1 MSSAGLEETRTV
13 PFLDLGSMTEEVA
26 NEVLAGWSEL
36 LASGAF
42 IGGDAVTRFEDEFA
56 AFCGCQYAVGVA
68 NGTDALHLAL
78 RALRIGLG
86 DEVIVPAN
94 TFVATVEAI
103 LLAGAEPRFADVDP
117 QTLLMTPATMAAAWT
132 PRCRAVAVVHLFG
145 QMAEMGPIVSAA
157 SQLGLVIVEDA
168 AQAQGASWGGDV
180 AGCFGAAGCFSFY
193 PGKNLGAFGDA
204 GAVVTQDR
212 EIADRIRCM
221 RNHGRL
227 SGSHHEHGLLGMNS
241 RLDAVQAVVLSV
253 KLHRLRGWNKA
264 RRAAMDL
271 YHEVIAPDAA
281 RFVTQSPNGV
291 AVHHLAVVR
300 VRDRDRL
307 QRDLAGAGITTGV
320 HYPTPCHVM
329 APYARYASE
338 PLPVLESAATE
349 ILSLPMSPHLRPSD
363 VERVGEA
370 INAHATRWSS

>member
-145 QMAEMGPIVSAA
+145 QMAEMGPLASAA

-180 AGCFGAAGCFSFY
+180 AGSSAPLVASASIRARTSAPSVMRERSSPTIVRSPTGSGACATMGGS
-193 PGKNLGAFGDA
+193 PG
-204 GAVVTQDR
+204 R
-212 EIADRIRCM
+212 
-221 RNHGRL
+221 
-227 SGSHHEHGLLGMNS
+227 
-241 RLDAVQAVVLSV
+241 
-253 KLHRLRGWNKA
+253 
-264 RRAAMDL
+264 
-271 YHEVIAPDAA
+271 
-281 RFVTQSPNGV
+281 
-291 AVHHLAVVR
+291 
-300 VRDRDRL
+300 
-307 QRDLAGAGITTGV
+307 TTN
-320 HYPTPCHVM
+320 T
-329 APYARYASE
+329 ASW
-338 PLPVLESAATE
+338 A
-349 ILSLPMSPHLRPSD
+349 
-363 VERVGEA
+363 
-370 INAHATRWSS
+370 